1 MNKRPQAKVSARV
14 AMWEQKVIGERT
26 NEIFKGIQKKQ
37 QECAKEAEEAAKKQ
51 EELWKEQG
59 LCVLSFVSN

>member
-1 MNKRPQAKVSARV
+1 
-14 AMWEQKVIGERT
+14 MWEQKVIGERT
-26 NEIFKGIQKKQ
+26 NEIFKRIQKKQ

-59 LCVLSFVSN
+59 LFKILYRFQFKV